1 MKIKKLKITNN
12 RKIGNIELDFT
23 KNGKIQDTI
32 ILAGN
37 NGSGKTTIL
46 EEILSLVDH
55 STVSGEKNRTDET
68 ISAVMELTD
77 EELKEIKENIKNADY
92 GNINEGNILTN
103 EVELKV
109 DFNGQIGTY
118 DRYKIYVNNNGKLQQ
133 IDSYNILHKGKL
145 EKIMSVF
152 YSSASID
159 YNLGNISNITT
170 IDLDDFE
177 GNLII
182 SSRNSGNQI
191 KQTFIDISNL
201 DAQDFQKWAKNHI
214 GETVDSSK
222 MDIRLKRFTDAFK
235 FIMKDLELKE
245 IENEPNSKEVIF
257 ERNGNKIKMDE
268 LSTGE
273 KQIIIRGGF
282 LLRFLKK
289 IQGSLILIDEPELSL
304 HPEWQKKILNFY
316 KKLFINDK
324 GEQTS
329 QIFVATHSPFI
340 INNSSRYN
348 DKVIVLNRNIKTG
361 LVETVNKPTYYE
373 CDNNVYIQD
382 AFDINDF
389 NKEENI
395 LFTEGET
402 DKKYLDKA
410 IELFL
415 NNKVS
420 FKVEWIGNKNNSG
433 NLINTGAG
441 GLNNLLKVL
450 EANKNLFS
458 KKIGL
463 LFDCDTNKNEIVEDK
478 YFTYTLT
485 RIEGKVY
492 KRGIENILNLPSDF
506 NYEEYN
512 SKTVKEDEYGVKT
525 TIGTLNKVKLCDF
538 ICNSPEANIYL
549 MNIEK
554 VIKEVDEKMKK

>member
-12 RKIGNIELDFT
+12 KKIGNIELDFT

-46 EEILSLVDH
+46 EEILSLIDH
-55 STVSGEKNRTDET
+55 SRVSGEKNRTDET
-68 ISAVMELTD
+68 ISAILELTD
-77 EELKEIKENIKNADY
+77 EELQEIKENIKNADY

-103 EVELKV
+103 EVELKI

-118 DRYKIYVNNNGKLQQ
+118 DRYKTYVHNEGKTQK
-133 IDSYNILHKGKL
+133 IDSYNILNKGKL
-145 EKIMSVF
+145 EKIMTVF
-152 YSSASID
+152 YSSANID
-159 YNLGNISNITT
+159 YNLGDIPNITT
-170 IDLDDFE
+170 IDLDNFE
-177 GNLII
+177 GNSII
-182 SSRNSGNQI
+182 SNINSGNQI
-191 KQTFIDISNL
+191 KQTFVDISNL

-214 GETVDSSK
+214 GEKVDSSK
-222 MDIRLKRFTDAFK
+222 MDIRLKRFTEAFK
-235 FIMKDLELKE
+235 FIMKDLEFKE

-257 ERNGNKIKMDE
+257 KRNGKKIKIDE

-289 IQGSLILIDEPELSL
+289 IQGSVILIDEPELSL
-304 HPEWQKKILNFY
+304 HPEWQKKILDFY
-316 KKLFINDK
+316 KKLFINDN

-361 LVETVNKPTYYE
+361 LVETINKPTYYD
-373 CDNNVYIQD
+373 CNNNVYIQD

-389 NKEENI
+389 AKEENI

-402 DKKYLDKA
+402 DKKYLDKT
-410 IELFL
+410 IELFFS
-415 NNKVS
+415 NKVS

-433 NLINTGAG
+433 NVINTGVGA
-441 GLNNLLKVL
+441 LNNLLKVL

-463 LFDCDTNKNEIVEDK
+463 LFDCDTNKDEIIEDK

-485 RIEGKVY
+485 KIEGKNY
-492 KRGIENILNLPSDF
+492 KRGIENILNLPIDF
-506 NYEEYN
+506 NYDEYN
-512 SKTVKEDEYGVKT
+512 STTIKENEYGAKS
-525 TIGTLNKVKLCDF
+525 IIKELDKVKLCDF
-538 ICNSPEANIYL
+538 ICNSSEANSYL
-549 MNIEK
+549 MNIKK
-554 VIKEVDEKMKK
+554 VIKDIDEKMQK

>member
-12 RKIGNIELDFT
+12 KKIGNIELDFM

-46 EEILSLVDH
+46 EEILSLIDH
-55 STVSGEKNRTDET
+55 SRVSGEKNRSDET
-68 ISAVMELTD
+68 ISAILELTD
-77 EELKEIKENIKNADY
+77 EELQEIKENIKNADY

-103 EVELKV
+103 EVELKI

-118 DRYKIYVNNNGKLQQ
+118 DRYKTYVHNEGKTQK
-133 IDSYNILHKGKL
+133 IDSYNILNNGKL

-159 YNLGNISNITT
+159 YNLGNISSITT
-170 IDLDDFE
+170 IDLDNFE
-177 GNLII
+177 GNSII
-182 SSRNSGNQI
+182 SNRNSGNQI
-191 KQTFIDISNL
+191 KQTFVDISNL

-214 GETVDSSK
+214 DEKVDPNK
-222 MDIRLKRFTDAFK
+222 MDLRLKRFTDAFK
-235 FIMKDLELKE
+235 FIMKDLEFEE

-257 ERNGNKIKMDE
+257 KRNGNKIKIDE

-289 IQGSLILIDEPELSL
+289 IQGSVILIDEPELSL
-304 HPEWQKKILNFY
+304 HPEWQKKILDFY

-361 LVETVNKPTYYE
+361 LVETVSKPTYYD
-373 CDNNVYIQD
+373 CNNNVYIQD

-389 NKEENI
+389 DKEENI

-410 IELFL
+410 IELFF
-415 NNKVS
+415 NNRVS
-420 FKVEWIGNKNNSG
+420 FKVEWIGNRNNSG
-433 NLINTGAG
+433 NVINAGAG
-441 GLNNLLKVL
+441 ALNNLLKVL

-463 LFDCDTNKNEIVEDK
+463 LFDCDTNKDEIIEDK

-485 RIEGKVY
+485 KNEGKIY
-492 KRGIENILNLPSDF
+492 KRGIENILNLPIDF
-506 NYEEYN
+506 DYDEYN
-512 SKTVKEDEYGVKT
+512 STTIKENEYGAKS
-525 TIGTLNKVKLCDF
+525 IIKELDKVKLCDF
-538 ICNSPEANIYL
+538 ICNSSEANSYL
-549 MNIEK
+549 MNIKK
-554 VIKEVDEKMKK
+554 VIKDIDEKMQK